1 MNIRIFLSALLLSVA
16 LCFAASPAARAAD
29 GGYMMVISR
38 VSMGFDAQ
46 ASVATVHPDG
56 KQEVKEVD
64 FSRFS
69 AKQMANN
76 MTEVHKAAMT
86 VVNQYAAQGW
96 RVVSIAPSDVAGGNG
111 ATIFSQTIYYLE
123 KK

>member
-1 MNIRIFLSALLLSVA
+1 MKLRLFLLTLLLCLCAYGPLSSAA
-16 LCFAASPAARAAD
+16 LAGD

-38 VSMGFDAQ
+38 VSLGFDAQ
-46 ASVATVHPDG
+46 ASIVTIHPDG
-56 KQEVKEVD
+56 KQEVKEVE

-76 MTEVHKAAMT
+76 MTEVHKAAMAI
-86 VVNQYAAQGW
+86 VNQYAGQGW
-96 RVVSIAPSDVAGGNG
+96 RIVSVAPSDVASGGS
-111 ATIFSQTIYYLE
+111 TVFSQTIYYME